1 MEQSFNGASLTKMI
15 RLARSFFEQGTLTV
29 AQELIGAR
37 LHFKNHSGII
47 TETEAYIG
55 KDDPACHAAKG
66 LTQRTQ
72 IMFGAAAYSYVY
84 LIYGMYHCLNI
95 VTEIEGF
102 PAAVLI
108 RGVICDTLHRHL
120 DGPGKLC
127 KAWGITK
134 EHNAIDLCSDSTF
147 NVSAGFPATYILNT
161 PRIGIKVGTEH
172 LWRFIMSPADINE
185 RLLNVI
191 AKT

>member
-1 MEQSFNGASLTKMI
+1 MTLLQ
-15 RLARSFFEQGTLTV
+15 RSFFEQGTLTV
-29 AQELIGAR
+29 AQELIGTR
-37 LHFKNHSGII
+37 LHFNNYSGII

-66 LTQRTQ
+66 LIPRTKV
-72 IMFGAAAYSYVY
+72 MFGAAGYSYVY

-95 VTEIEGF
+95 VTEAEGF

-108 RGVICDTLHRHL
+108 RGIICDTTHRHL

-134 EHNAIDLCSDSTF
+134 EHNAIDICSNLSFYVNTGSP
-147 NVSAGFPATYILNT
+147 VTHILTT

-172 LWRFIMSPADINE
+172 LWRFIMSPSDINE
-185 RLLNVI
+185 RLHNVVTKI
-191 AKT
+191 

>member
-1 MEQSFNGASLTKMI
+1 MKKLH
-15 RLARSFFEQGTLTV
+15 RSFFEQGTLTV
-29 AQELIGAR
+29 AQELIGAK
-37 LHFKNHSGII
+37 LHFNNHSGVI

-55 KDDPACHAAKG
+55 QDDPACHAAKG
-66 LTQRTQ
+66 LTPRTK
-72 IMFGAAAYSYVY
+72 IMFGAAGYSYVY

-95 VTEIEGF
+95 VTEVEGF

-108 RGVICDTLHRHL
+108 RGVICDTTHRHL

-134 EHNAIDLCSDSTF
+134 EHNAINMCDEDSPF
-147 NVSAGFPATYILNT
+147 NVSTGSPATHILTT

-172 LWRFIMSPADINE
+172 LWRFIMSPTDIKE
-185 RLLNVI
+185 RLHYAI
-191 AKT
+191 A